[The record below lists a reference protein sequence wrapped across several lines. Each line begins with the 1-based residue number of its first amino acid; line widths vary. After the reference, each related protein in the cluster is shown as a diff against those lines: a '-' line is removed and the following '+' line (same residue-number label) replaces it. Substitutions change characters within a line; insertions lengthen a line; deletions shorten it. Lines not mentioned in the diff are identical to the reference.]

1 MHKDLDCD
9 KCVCV
14 CVFLN
19 NRALKILN
27 VGTLVHV
34 AGLCLASLTL
44 TSPEFL
50 RCKAGALKAGEGEH
64 ED

>member
-9 KCVCV
+9 KCV
-14 CVFLN
+14 FFLLN

-27 VGTLVHV
+27 VGQLVHV